1 MVGTEYKVALFLRNI
16 LDFFKVESAIPANN
30 KFAESLEYLKKKV
43 WHEVDFLCRQT
54 SEFSLN

>member
-16 LDFFKVESAIPANN
+16 PDFFKVESAIPANN

-43 WHEVDFLCRQT
+43 WHEVDFLCKRL
-54 SEFSLN
+54 SFL